1 MDAVKGYAHT
11 LDISGI
17 CEHRKV
23 IVVGDIH
30 GCFDE
35 FMALLKECDYNDM
48 DIVVATG
55 DLVDR
60 GSQVREVL
68 TWFYVTSHTF
78 SVMGNHDN
86 KVIRYWKGNPVKI
99 IHGLDK
105 TIEQMRDISSE
116 TRAELSQWMG
126 NWPHMIRLAD
136 RKGKPVYV
144 VHAGV
149 DGRKPIESQRIETC
163 LFARYL
169 DGKDFFDEQG
179 IPWWETLKG
188 DYTVISG
195 HIRTDDVHP
204 CRHAFCIDGGAY
216 EGGKLR
222 ALVMQHGECTV
233 KEVNCG
239 HLVSNQKGE

>member
-1 MDAVKGYAHT
+1 M
-11 LDISGI
+11 DISGI
-17 CEHRKV
+17 CKHRKV

-35 FMALLKECDYNDM
+35 FRALLKECNYNDM

-60 GSQVREVL
+60 GPKIREVL
-68 TWFYVTSHTF
+68 TWFYVTSYAF

-86 KVIRYWKGNPVKI
+86 KLIRYWKGNPVQI
-99 IHGLDK
+99 NHGLDK
-105 TIEQMRDISSE
+105 TIEQMDGVGDHGIE
-116 TRAELSQWMG
+116 ALSQWITH
-126 NWPHMIRLAD
+126 WPHMIRLANMD
-136 RKGKPVYV
+136 GKPVYV

-163 LFARYL
+163 LYARYL
-169 DGKDFFDEQG
+169 DGKNFFDEQG
-179 IPWWETLKG
+179 IPWWETLIG

-204 CRHAFCIDGGAY
+204 CEHAYCIDGGAH

-222 ALVMQHGECTV
+222 ALVITNGQCNIH
-233 KEVNCG
+233 EVPG
-239 HLVSNQKGE
+239 RSE

>member
-1 MDAVKGYAHT
+1 MKGYSHT

-35 FMALLKECDYNDM
+35 FMALLKKCDYGDM

-60 GSQVREVL
+60 GPQIRETL
-68 TWFYVTSHTF
+68 LWFYETTNTF

-86 KVIRYWKGNPVKI
+86 KIMRYWKGNPVQI
-99 IHGLDK
+99 TNGLDK
-105 TIEQMRDISSE
+105 TIEQMGDINTE
-116 TRAELSQWMG
+116 FIQTLSRWIG
-126 NWPHMIRLAD
+126 NWPHMIRIVNM
-136 RKGKPVYV
+136 KGKPVYV
-144 VHAGV
+144 VHAGI
-149 DGRKPIESQRIETC
+149 DGRKPIDHQRIETC
-163 LFARYL
+163 LYARYL

-179 IPWWETLKG
+179 IPWWETLTG
-188 DYTVISG
+188 DYTIVSG

-204 CRHAFCIDGGAY
+204 CEHAYCIDGGAH
-216 EGGKLR
+216 EGGKLK
-222 ALVMQHGECTV
+222 ALVIKNGLCVIREIDCN
-233 KEVNCG
+233 K
-239 HLVSNQKGE
+239 KGDEQ

>member
-1 MDAVKGYAHT
+1 MKGYSHT

-17 CEHRKV
+17 CNHRKV
-23 IVVGDIH
+23 IIVGDIH

-35 FMALLKECDYNDM
+35 FMELLKECNYNDM

-60 GSQVREVL
+60 GPKIRETL
-68 TWFYVTSHTF
+68 LWFYVTSNTF

-86 KVIRYWKGNPVKI
+86 KVIRYWKGNPVTI
-99 IHGLDK
+99 SHGLDK
-105 TIEQMRDISSE
+105 TIEQTDDISDE
-116 TRAELSQWMG
+116 TIASLSRWIG
-126 NWPHMIRLAD
+126 NWPHIIRLAN

-149 DGRKPIESQRIETC
+149 DGRKPIDHQRIETC
-163 LFARYL
+163 LYARYL
-169 DGKDFFDEQG
+169 DGKDFCDEQG
-179 IPWWETLKG
+179 IPWWETLTG

-204 CRHAFCIDGGAY
+204 CRHAFCIDGGAH

-222 ALVMQHGECTV
+222 ALVIQHGECVV
-233 KEVNCG
+233 KEIDC
-239 HLVSNQKGE
+239 SKRDDDQ

>member
-1 MDAVKGYAHT
+1 MKGYSHT

-35 FMALLKECDYNDM
+35 FMALLKECEYRKP
-48 DIVVATG
+48 DILVATG

-60 GSQVREVL
+60 GPKIRETL
-68 TWFYVTSHTF
+68 IWFYTTSNTF

-86 KVIRYWKGNPVKI
+86 KLLRYWKGNPVHI
-99 IHGLDK
+99 TNGLDN
-105 TIEQMRDISSE
+105 TIEQMSIINE
-116 TRAELSQWMG
+116 IEALSRWMH
-126 NWPHMIRLAD
+126 NWPHMIRLANY
-136 RKGKPVYV
+136 KGKPVYV

-149 DGRKPIESQRIETC
+149 DGHKPIESQRIETC
-163 LFARYL
+163 LYARYL
-169 DGKDFFDEQG
+169 DGKDFFDKQG

-188 DYTVISG
+188 DYTIISG
-195 HIRTDDVHP
+195 HIKTNNIHP
-204 CRHAFCIDGGAY
+204 CRDAFCIDGGAY

-222 ALVMQHGECTV
+222 ALVIQDNQWDI
-233 KEVNCG
+233 KEVDCSHFG
-239 HLVSNQKGE
+239 PKPEGE

>member
-1 MDAVKGYAHT
+1 MMRGYSHT

-17 CEHRKV
+17 CKHRKV

-30 GCFDE
+30 GCFDQ

-60 GSQVREVL
+60 GPQIREVL
-68 TWFYVTSHTF
+68 TWFYVTGNSFT
-78 SVMGNHDN
+78 VMGNHDN
-86 KVIRYWKGNPVKI
+86 KLTRYWKGNPVRI
-99 IHGLDK
+99 SHGLDK
-105 TIEQMRDISSE
+105 TIEQMDGMGDDTID
-116 TRAELSQWMG
+116 TLSQWIR

-136 RKGKPVYV
+136 RKGKPMYV

-163 LFARYL
+163 LYARYL

-179 IPWWETLKG
+179 IPWWETLTG
-188 DYTVISG
+188 DYTIVSG

-222 ALVMQHGECTV
+222 ALVMHHGECTV
-233 KEVNCG
+233 KEVDCA
-239 HLVSNQKGE
+239 HLERNLEGE